1 MEGVVDTLVES
12 SVVNPDLHAC
22 VIIQKHIRGHLCR
35 KYLTSLKDGM
45 TYGILVKCINHYN
58 EDLKFTHN
66 MNKNMK
72 CKKIRNSNF
81 PSHISENIA
90 KFAIF
95 KKYKIMPNWDCKGD
109 LVMLTKQLEVKGF
122 MSTGP
127 LSFGPK
133 EPWDYIYFVDA
144 LRTLDKY
151 YKVYEIIISNLDFHS
166 LKVSKSETFGAQCI
180 QGRRPRFT
188 FNSIKEQL
196 GKHVK
201 LIFQGDIS
209 NLNTGF
215 T

>member
-1 MEGVVDTLVES
+1 
-12 SVVNPDLHAC
+12 
-22 VIIQKHIRGHLCR
+22 
-35 KYLTSLKDGM
+35 
-45 TYGILVKCINHYN
+45 
-58 EDLKFTHN
+58 
-66 MNKNMK
+66 
-72 CKKIRNSNF
+72 
-81 PSHISENIA
+81 
-90 KFAIF
+90 
-95 KKYKIMPNWDCKGD
+95 
-109 LVMLTKQLEVKGF
+109 MLTKQLEVKGF

-151 YKVYEIIISNLDFHS
+151 YKVYEIKNSNLDFHC
-166 LKVSKSETFGAQCI
+166 LKVSKSETFGDQCI